1 MTVFSDKSGKYTDLH
16 THSTASDG
24 SMTPAELVRHAYES
38 GLSAVALTDH
48 DTVAGVEEALEE
60 GAKIG
65 IEVIAGVE
73 ISVSLSEWGFSE
85 YETEMHMLGYF
96 FSRNFEPIQATLE
109 ELRRKREQRNP
120 KIIEKLNKMGFDIT
134 MEEVAAKA
142 PGGVVGRGHIAR
154 VLMEKGYTAS
164 VAEGFEKYLGTG
176 KPAYVRKDK
185 LTPEQGIN
193 AILRSDGVPVLAHPV
208 LLGLQREELA
218 AVLDRLKAAGLKGIE
233 ALYPENTPEE
243 TEELLDLAAKT
254 GLKVTGGS
262 DFHGIYKPEIRIG
275 VGRGCLRVPYSLL
288 QKLKEA

>member
-1 MTVFSDKSGKYTDLH
+1 
-16 THSTASDG
+16 
-24 SMTPAELVRHAYES
+24 
-38 GLSAVALTDH
+38 
-48 DTVAGVEEALEE
+48 
-60 GAKIG
+60 
-65 IEVIAGVE
+65 
-73 ISVSLSEWGFSE
+73 
-85 YETEMHMLGYF
+85 
-96 FSRNFEPIQATLE
+96 
-109 ELRRKREQRNP
+109 
-120 KIIEKLNKMGFDIT
+120 MGFDIT

>member
-1 MTVFSDKSGKYTDLH
+1 MAVFFDKNGKYTDLH

-120 KIIEKLNKMGFDIT
+120 KIIEKLNEMGIDIT
-134 MEEVAAKA
+134 MEEVASKA

-154 VLMEKGYTAS
+154 VLMEKGYTANMK
-164 VAEGFEKYLGTG
+164 EGFEKYLGTG

-185 LTPEQGIN
+185 LTPEQGIA
-193 AILRSDGVPVLAHPV
+193 AILQSDGVPVLAHPV